1 MALVIAKILA
11 VVVLAALATL
21 AAMIVFGTA
30 DPPPPLAS
38 ISEPFRKVDY
48 SDLPPL
54 QETPARK
61 GTPIAFRAY
70 LSDKVAAEAG
80 PIVIAIHGS
89 SAFSS
94 SMHPLAKAL
103 LKAGIG
109 VYVPDIRGHGKTGQ
123 RGDIDYARQLDDDLA
138 DLVSVVRARHPQA
151 RSVLL
156 GLSSGGGFALHAAA
170 ALGDSFDRTVLLA
183 PMLGSRAPT
192 VPQSVYTWAR
202 PFLPRI
208 IALSILERLGI
219 HAFEFLP
226 SLAFAIPPGNPVG
239 QTGVYSF
246 RLMQAFGTRD
256 YAADLKNAPGP
267 IAVIVGAKDQL
278 FSAEMFEPTI
288 HAVRPDAPVTVLPDL
303 DHIGVSTD
311 PRAVPAILAAVRGTS

>member
-1 MALVIAKILA
+1 MLIVKIVG
-11 VVVLAALATL
+11 VVVLGAAGILAG
-21 AAMIVFGTA
+21 MIVFGTA
-30 DPPPPLAS
+30 DPPPPLTS

-61 GTPIAFRAY
+61 GSPIAFRAY
-70 LSDKVAAEAG
+70 LSDKVAGAEAV
-80 PIVIAIHGS
+80 VIAIHGS

-94 SMHPLAKAL
+94 SLHPLGKSL
-103 LKAGIG
+103 LADGIG
-109 VYVPDIRGHGKTGQ
+109 VYVPDIRGHGKTGR

-138 DLVSVVRARHPQA
+138 DLVSVVRARHSQA
-151 RSVLL
+151 RIVLL

-170 ALGDSFDRTVLLA
+170 ALGSLFERTVLLA
-183 PMLGSRAPT
+183 PMLGPRAPT

-208 IALSILERLGI
+208 VALSVLDRLGI
-219 HAFEFLP
+219 RAFEHLP
-226 SLAFAIPPGNPVG
+226 VLAFAIPPGNPVG

-256 YAADLKNAPGP
+256 YAADLRNAPRP
-267 IAVIVGAKDQL
+267 IDVIVGAKDQL
-278 FSAEMFEPTI
+278 FRAELFSPTVY
-288 HAVRPDAPVTVLPDL
+288 AVRPDVPVTILPDL
-303 DHIGVSTD
+303 DHIGIAVD
-311 PRAVPAILAAVRGTS
+311 PRAFPVIVAAVRGTS